1 VSDRDWES
9 GFSGPASGPD
19 SSVLSREGVDREVV
33 PLSTNPAPRYP
44 ASLRSAGIQGS
55 VFARFVVDTTGRVRV
70 ETVTLDASDHPLFSD
85 AVIAALRRSR
95 YAPAELR
102 GRKVPQLVVQPFVFV
117 MQR

>member
-1 VSDRDWES
+1 
-9 GFSGPASGPD
+9 
-19 SSVLSREGVDREVV
+19 
-33 PLSTNPAPRYP
+33 
-44 ASLRSAGIQGS
+44 
-55 VFARFVVDTTGRVRV
+55 VRV

-117 MQR
+117 VQR